1 MSKLAQATSK
11 YTIYAKFEADGTVE
25 KPDVIGAVF
34 GQTEGLLGPDME
46 LRELQKTGRIGRIDV
61 DMKTIGGKSSGMIII
76 PSSLD
81 SSETALVAA
90 CVETIERVGP
100 CLAKIGVEKIEDT
113 RITKRQ
119 YVVERAKELLSKMF
133 QEDTLDSQQITE
145 QIKEAVRTKE
155 ISEYKGM
162 PAGPGI
168 QNYDEVIIVE
178 GRADV
183 LLLLRNG
190 IKNVV
195 AIEGTSVPPAIAS
208 LAREKI
214 TTAFLDGDRGGDLI
228 LKELQAVAE
237 IDFVARAPRGKE
249 VEELQKKEIFK
260 ALREKVPTDQAKTEA
275 KNGEIRQ
282 SAESRTQERTEF
294 RQDRPEYKSIE
305 RSEYKPVERSEF
317 KPAERT
323 EFKQMTGAKIDADKM
338 NAFKSVLNEL
348 VGTRAACF
356 LDENKDILGRVPVKE
371 MFTAMRELKAE
382 SLVFDGDIDQKLVNQ
397 CLQNG
402 IKYIVGMK
410 VDRIRNPEG
419 LTILTIHDL
428 K

>member
-34 GQTEGLLGPDME
+34 GQSEGLLGPDME

-61 DMKTIGGKSSGMIII
+61 DMKTISGKTSGMILI

-100 CLAKIGVEKIEDT
+100 CLAKIMIDKIEDT

-119 YVVERAKELLSKMF
+119 YVVERAKELLGKMF
-133 QEDTLDSQQITE
+133 QEDIMDSQQITE
-145 QIKEAVRTKE
+145 QIKEAVRSKE

-183 LLLLRNG
+183 LLLLKNG

-195 AIEGTSVPPAIAS
+195 AIEGTSVPPAIAGLS
-208 LAREKI
+208 REKV

-237 IDFVARAPRGKE
+237 LDYVARAPRGKE
-249 VEELQKKEIFK
+249 VEDLQKKEIFK
-260 ALREKVPTDQAKTEA
+260 ALREKIPTAEAKTEA
-275 KNGEIRQ
+275 KTNEIRNDRQ
-282 SAESRTQERTEF
+282 EMSKPEYPRQDFRQQERQEF
-294 RQDRPEYKSIE
+294 VKIE
-305 RSEYKPVERSEF
+305 RTDIKPQETKVFNSVKLDAGKLTSF
-317 KPAERT
+317 K
-323 EFKQMTGAKIDADKM
+323 K
-338 NAFKSVLNEL
+338 VLDEL
-348 VGTRAACF
+348 IGTRAACF
-356 LDENKDILGRVPVKE
+356 LDENMEILGRVPVKE
-371 MFTAMRELKAE
+371 MFAAMRELRAE

-402 IKYIVGMK
+402 VKYIVGMK
-410 VDRIRNPEG
+410 VDRIRTPEG
-419 LTILTIHDL
+419 ITVLTIHDL

>member
-34 GQTEGLLGPDME
+34 GQSEGLLGPDME

-61 DMKTIGGKSSGMIII
+61 DMKTIGGKTSGVIMI

-81 SSETALVAA
+81 SSETALIAA

-100 CLAKIGVEKIEDT
+100 CLAKIYIDKIEDT

-119 YVVERAKELLSKMF
+119 YVVERAKELLGKMF
-133 QEDTLDSQQITE
+133 QEDVMDSQQITE
-145 QIKEAVRTKE
+145 QIKEAVRSRE

-183 LLLLRNG
+183 LLLLKNG

-195 AIEGTSVPPAIAS
+195 AIEGTSVPPAVADLS
-208 LAREKI
+208 KQKV

-260 ALREKVPTDQAKTEA
+260 ALREKIPTGEAKTEA
-275 KNGEIRQ
+275 KTNEIRNGD
-282 SAESRTQERTEF
+282 RQEV
-294 RQDRPEYKSIE
+294 S
-305 RSEYKPVERSEF
+305 RSEF
-317 KPAERT
+317 KPEYPRSEFKEKPEFARLERP
-323 EFKQMTGAKIDADKM
+323 EFKQEKQEKSFNTAKLDTEKLAS
-338 NAFKSVLNEL
+338 FKKVLDEL
-348 VGTRAACF
+348 IGTRAACF
-356 LDENKDILGRVPVKE
+356 LDENMEILGRVPVKE
-371 MFTAMRELKAE
+371 MFTAMRELRAE

-402 IKYIVGMK
+402 IKYVVGMK
-410 VDRIRNPEG
+410 VDRIRTPEG
-419 LTILTIHDL
+419 ISVLTIHDL